1 MQNAPVATPK
11 DTQVVSFHNTTDF
24 GFTPTMGC
32 MFDGRAVNGNQGGP
46 GINAGESMIL
56 PYHIGHR
63 LAVNLAKIVKLRR
76 APLVD
81 EANNPVGKPLWSDE
95 DLETL
100 KSSFLKDMYT
110 EAKPVAMSETD
121 RLMEK
126 VEEYRKMV
134 EQLLPK
140 TVETPTA
147 VQEIPKTV
155 EPIVESSIP
164 TAPITDVSKPQVF
177 ADKQDVI
184 AELEKRGI
192 KHDKRSNKDNLI
204 KLLS

>member
-140 TVETPTA
+140 TVEAPVSPQEVRESVESTA
-147 VQEIPKTV
+147 VSSESVQEPAQTH
-155 EPIVESSIP
+155 
-164 TAPITDVSKPQVF
+164 KPLF